1 MDLRQLEIAVAVA
14 EEGGFTA
21 AALRLHTV
29 QSTVST
35 VIRAL
40 ERDLGTA
47 LFERT
52 THRVALTPAGLA
64 FLPAARAA
72 LTAAEQARATVD
84 GARWKVSGCVRI
96 GVVPGC
102 WAEPHRM
109 LAKLRR
115 EHPAVR
121 AEVRMAHPDELRA
134 AVRKSTVDVM
144 VGVVGETSADGTD
157 GADGLVRRSLR
168 REEMVLVT
176 APSSDGGVVTM
187 AEAAELA
194 VVDFAPGWAVRQV
207 ADRAF
212 REAGVSRV
220 VSCEVAEIGAAVEL
234 VRHDFGAC
242 LLPESVAGRFPE
254 LRVRRFAGGGPRWDV
269 AAWWAGEEASAAVS
283 AVVKVLE

>member
-35 VIRAL
+35 VVRAL

-52 THRVALTPAGLA
+52 THRVALTPAGTA

-72 LTAAEQARATVD
+72 LEAAEQARATVD
-84 GARWKVSGCVRI
+84 GARWKVSGCVRV

-102 WAEPHRM
+102 WAEPHRA

-134 AVRKSTVDVM
+134 AVRESTVDVM
-144 VGVVGETSADGTD
+144 VGVVPADD
-157 GADGLVRRSLR
+157 AGADGLVARSLR

-176 APSSDGGVVTM
+176 APSSEGGAVTV
-187 AEAAELA
+187 AEAARLA
-194 VVDFAPGWAVRQV
+194 VVDFAPGWAVREV

-212 REAGVSRV
+212 REAGVARV
-220 VSCEVAEIGAAVEL
+220 VSCEVSEVEAAAEL
-234 VRHDFGAC
+234 VRHDFGGC

-269 AAWWAGEEASAAVS
+269 AAWWAGEEVSAAVA
-283 AVVKVLE
+283 AVLGVLE

>member
-84 GARWKVSGCVRI
+84 GASWKVSGCVRI
-96 GVVPGC
+96 GVMPGC
-102 WAEPHRM
+102 WAEPHRV

-121 AEVRMAHPDELRA
+121 AEVRMAHPDELSA

-144 VGVVGETSADGTD
+144 VGVADGD
-157 GADGLVRRSLR
+157 GTDGLVRRSLR

-176 APSSDGGVVTM
+176 APTSEGGALTM

-207 ADRAF
+207 TDRAF
-212 REAGVSRV
+212 RDAGVARV

-254 LRVRRFAGGGPRWDV
+254 LRVRRFTGGGPRWDV
-269 AAWWAGEEASAAVS
+269 AVWWSGGEVSDAVR

>member
-52 THRVALTPAGLA
+52 THRVALTPAGTA

-72 LTAAEQARATVD
+72 LEAAEQARATVD
-84 GARWKVSGCVRI
+84 GARWKVSGCVRV

-102 WAEPHRM
+102 WAEPHRA

-115 EHPAVR
+115 EHPGVR

-134 AVRKSTVDVM
+134 AVRESTVDVM
-144 VGVVGETSADGTD
+144 MGVSVAGDST
-157 GADGLVRRSLR
+157 DGLVRRSLR

-176 APSSDGGVVTM
+176 APSSEGGAVTV
-187 AEAAELA
+187 AEAAGLA
-194 VVDFAPGWAVRQV
+194 VVDFAPGWAVRAV

-212 REAGVSRV
+212 REAGVARV
-220 VSCEVAEIGAAVEL
+220 VSCEVSEVEAAAEL
-234 VRHDFGAC
+234 VRHDFGGC

-269 AAWWAGEEASAAVS
+269 AAWWAGGEISPAVAAVLR
-283 AVVKVLE
+283 VLE

>member
-21 AALRLHTV
+21 AAQRLHTV

-72 LTAAEQARATVD
+72 LTAAEQARATVN
-84 GARWKVSGCVRI
+84 GARWTVSGCVRI

-102 WAEPHRM
+102 WAEPHRV
-109 LAKLRR
+109 LAKLQR

-121 AEVRMAHPDELRA
+121 AEVRMAQPGELRA
-134 AVRKSTVDVM
+134 AVRESTVDVM
-144 VGVVGETSADGTD
+144 VGVAGSAATD
-157 GADGLVRRSLR
+157 GLARRPLR

-176 APSSDGGVVTM
+176 PPSSDGGAVTM
-187 AEAAELA
+187 AEAAKLA
-194 VVDFAPGWAVRQV
+194 VVDFAPGWAVREV

-220 VSCEVAEIGAAVEL
+220 ISCEVAEIGAAVEL

-242 LLPESVAGRFPE
+242 LLPESVAERFPE
-254 LRVRRFAGGGPRWDV
+254 LRVRRFAGAGPRWDV
-269 AAWWAGEEASAAVS
+269 AAWWAGGEVSAAVS
-283 AVVKVLE
+283 AVVKALG